1 MLPDARGWRDRPEST
16 TVSRV
21 NNHMMRT
28 QQTLFGILVAC
39 ALSCA
44 AALTP
49 VRAAGT
55 SAADPQAGSTLPTAV
70 ERMADRVLRSATDLL
85 KNAKGF
91 SVATNISY
99 DEVLL
104 SGLTVQ
110 YSRYGSVT
118 VRRPDR
124 IFAEVTDD
132 LGERQLWFDG
142 KSITVYKP
150 DRKLYAK
157 ADVIGSIDDAIDT
170 LHDKYGLAVPFADI
184 LLNDPYAN
192 LAEGL
197 YAGFYAGLNLVNRE
211 RAHHLVFSNDAV
223 DFQLWVAEE
232 GKPVLKRVVITF
244 KNQEG
249 SPQWVGD
256 FLSWDFDVETT
267 DDIFEFTPPAGA
279 ERIEFLSRVPATRDQ
294 Q

>member
-1 MLPDARGWRDRPEST
+1 MLQGARGWRNGTET
-16 TVSRV
+16 TTASGV
-21 NNHMMRT
+21 NNQMIRA
-28 QQTLFGILVAC
+28 QRILFGMLVAC
-39 ALSCA
+39 TLSCA
-44 AALTP
+44 AAMTP
-49 VRAAGT
+49 VRAADMPVT
-55 SAADPQAGSTLPTAV
+55 V

-85 KNAKGF
+85 KNAKSF
-91 SVATNISY
+91 RVTTNVSY

-124 IFAEVTDD
+124 IFAQVTDD

-142 KSITVYKP
+142 KSITMYKP
-150 DRKLYAK
+150 DRKVYAR
-157 ADVIGSIDDAIDT
+157 ADVTGSIDDAVDT
-170 LHDKYGLAVPFADI
+170 LHDKYGLAVPLADI

-192 LAEGL
+192 LAEGV

-223 DFQLWVAEE
+223 DFQLWVAEK
-232 GKPVLKRVVITF
+232 GNPVLKRVVITF

-249 SPQWVGD
+249 SPQWVSD
-256 FLSWDFDVETT
+256 FESWDFDVQTT
-267 DDIFEFTPPAGA
+267 DDIFDFTPPEGA
-279 ERIEFLSRVPATRDQ
+279 EEIEFLPRVQATRDRQ
-294 Q
+294 